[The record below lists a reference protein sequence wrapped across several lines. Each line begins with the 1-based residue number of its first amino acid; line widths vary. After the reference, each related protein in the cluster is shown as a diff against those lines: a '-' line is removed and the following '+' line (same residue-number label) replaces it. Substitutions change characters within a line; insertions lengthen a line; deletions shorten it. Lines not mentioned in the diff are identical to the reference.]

1 MKLMENI
8 LKLCFEGGGPL
19 LYRYSYFLFMKFRG
33 MYFFLNRKCEHRV
46 HYSLLNK
53 SFRFTNGRRVF
64 GHQITRCLPSFPRN
78 VATPPTD
85 ASYSKCKKAKLNKG
99 MRQNGLLSS
108 EYACYEL
115 KSRSKSLYLC

>member
-1 MKLMENI
+1 MENI

-19 LYRYSYFLFMKFRG
+19 LSRYSYFLFMKFRG

-64 GHQITRCLPSFPRN
+64 GHKLPVVCRLFPEMLPLRPQMLLIQN
-78 VATPPTD
+78 AKKQNSIRVCVKMAYYSQNMLAT
-85 ASYSKCKKAKLNKG
+85 S
-99 MRQNGLLSS
+99 
-108 EYACYEL
+108 
-115 KSRSKSLYLC
+115 